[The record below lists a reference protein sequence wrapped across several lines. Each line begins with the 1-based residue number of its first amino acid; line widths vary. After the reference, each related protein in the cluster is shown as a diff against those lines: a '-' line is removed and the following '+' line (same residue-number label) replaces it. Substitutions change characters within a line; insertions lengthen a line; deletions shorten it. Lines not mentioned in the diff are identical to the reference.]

1 MVGTGFVA
9 QTIDSLGY
17 FQLTLDV
24 LLLLF
29 AAWIVYKTN
38 KKHPSNTDLKKRID
52 DMEVQ
57 VAESRMKIKTA
68 LTEIYD
74 YVDGTLTPLHKRLVT
89 RARRQKEY
97 DEKEDE
103 ETGKGKHADPF
114 DDIRK
119 LSGKGGGIGIS

>member
-1 MVGTGFVA
+1 MVVTGFVA
-9 QTIDSLGY
+9 QTVDSLGY

-24 LLLLF
+24 LLVLF
-29 AAWIVYKTN
+29 AAWIVHKTT
-38 KKHPSNTDLKKRID
+38 KKHPSNTELKKRLD
-52 DMEVQ
+52 DVEVS
-57 VAESRMKIKTA
+57 VSESRMKIKTG

-97 DEKEDE
+97 DEKDE
-103 ETGKGKHADPF
+103 EEKGKGKHQDPF

-119 LSGKGGGIGIS
+119 ISSRGGGVGLS